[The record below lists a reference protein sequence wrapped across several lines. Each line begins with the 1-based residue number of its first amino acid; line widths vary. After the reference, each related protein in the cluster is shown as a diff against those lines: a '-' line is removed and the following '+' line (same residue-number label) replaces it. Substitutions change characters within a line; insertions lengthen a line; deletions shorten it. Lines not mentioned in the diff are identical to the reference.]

1 VHEKPDPCF
10 GHIPYF
16 NGALTLYAF
25 NLHRYATGLILFHY
39 FSFENSH
46 LVLSYL
52 TMITSRRIVFWGPYY
67 TQGFIA

>member
-10 GHIPYF
+10 GHIAYF

-25 NLHRYATGLILFHY
+25 NLHHMPGLILFHY

-46 LVLSYL
+46 LVFFYL
-52 TMITSRRIVFWGPYY
+52 TMITSRRNVFWGPYY